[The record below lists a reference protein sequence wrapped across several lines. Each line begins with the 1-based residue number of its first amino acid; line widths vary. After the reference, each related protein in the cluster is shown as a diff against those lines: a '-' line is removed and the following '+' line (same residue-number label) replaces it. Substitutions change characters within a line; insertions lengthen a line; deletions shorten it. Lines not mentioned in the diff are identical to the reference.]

1 MKTIIGI
8 CIFCLV
14 LFIYLHIM
22 FHFKISDDLEM
33 YDLEYPSKD
42 KLEELC
48 DLRQPVLFDF
58 DSQKIEEYSNKKYI
72 SEKYP
77 SFEVKIR
84 NIKEEKEQQENT
96 ISDIYIPLQLQSSIQ
111 LFDGDKNASYFSEK
125 NKDFL
130 IETGL
135 IKVFKYN
142 DNFLKPYMV
151 SNCNYDIIMGTNET
165 TTPFKYELNYR
176 NYFLLTQGTAQIKL
190 TPPKNKKYL
199 HTIYDYDNFEF
210 KSPINPWSP
219 QAKYKHDFD
228 KVKCLEFTLL
238 PGKTLFVPA
247 YWWYSIK
254 FNENTSISCF
264 YYRTYMNNVSII
276 PQIGMHFLQIQN
288 ITRKP
293 VKKII
298 MEESNDNEIHEQEN
312 VPDKIQEKQYI
323 NDNET
328 NINVKEHVSE
338 DINKGLMDN
347 KE

>member
-1 MKTIIGI
+1 
-8 CIFCLV
+8 
-14 LFIYLHIM
+14 M

-33 YDLEYPSKD
+33 YELEYPSKD

-58 DSQKIEEYSNKKYI
+58 DSQKIEEYSNKRYI

-84 NIKEEKEQQENT
+84 NIREENT

-151 SNCNYDIIMGTNET
+151 SNCNYDIMMGSNGTC
-165 TTPFKYELNYR
+165 TPFKYELNYR
-176 NYFLLTQGTAQIKL
+176 NYFILTEGTAQIKL
-190 TPPKNKKYL
+190 TPPRNKKYL

-210 KSPINPWSP
+210 KSSINPWCP
-219 QAKYKHDFD
+219 QEKYKHDFD
-228 KVKCLEFTLL
+228 KVKCLEFTLV
-238 PGKTLFVPA
+238 PGKTLFIPA

-254 FNENTSISCF
+254 FTANTSISCF
-264 YYRTYMNNVSII
+264 YYRTYMNTVSIL
-276 PQIGMHFLQIQN
+276 PQFGMHFLQIQN

-298 MEESNDNEIHEQEN
+298 TEESNNDIIREEKNT
-312 VPDKIQEKQYI
+312 PDEIQEKQYI

-328 NINVKEHVSE
+328 NINLKEDVSEHVS
-338 DINKGLMDN
+338 DN